1 MKELSIFVDE
11 SGDFGEYDPRAPFYI
26 LSLVL
31 HDQSIDIRNDLAILE
46 SEMRNIGWPNH
57 CVHAGPIIRAEY
69 EYKDFPWVKG
79 NKYLNVL

>member
-46 SEMRNIGWPNH
+46 SEMRNIG
-57 CVHAGPIIRAEY
+57 
-69 EYKDFPWVKG
+69 
-79 NKYLNVL
+79 